1 VRILHCHGERVR
13 IIIFYP
19 LTVRLTFGGCIPILW
34 VIENLINNRDF
45 VMRMEF

>member
-1 VRILHCHGERVR
+1 MSLPAAGI
-13 IIIFYP
+13 P
-19 LTVRLTFGGCIPILW
+19 LAPGSRRGAEGADLAVGCIPILW